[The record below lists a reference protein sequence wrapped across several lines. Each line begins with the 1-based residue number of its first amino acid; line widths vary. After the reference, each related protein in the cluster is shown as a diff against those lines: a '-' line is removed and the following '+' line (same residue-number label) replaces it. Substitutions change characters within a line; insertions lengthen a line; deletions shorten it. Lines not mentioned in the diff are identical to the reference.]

1 MGVLMVE
8 DDYELVGFDVVS
20 DPSTHNAWF
29 VKEDEIP
36 QQYLESK
43 NNGGKGKLLE
53 NLKKFNKW
61 LEN

>member
-20 DPSTHNAWF
+20 EPSTHNAWF
-29 VKEDEIP
+29 TKEDEIP

-43 NNGGKGKLLE
+43 EPDKNKKLLE
-53 NLKKFNKW
+53 NLKKFDKW
-61 LEN
+61 LSE

>member
-29 VKEDEIP
+29 VKEDEGSITAR
-36 QQYLESK
+36 QIYSFQ
-43 NNGGKGKLLE
+43 
-53 NLKKFNKW
+53 
-61 LEN
+61 